1 LTERLQ
7 GFIADNRADVEAALR
22 SHLPT
27 SSLPATRRLNDAL
40 AYSLF
45 PGGKRLRPVL
55 SLLASALVGVPRRE
69 ALTIACAVE
78 FLHSSSLIIDDLP
91 GMDDAGLR
99 RNRRTLHL
107 VYGEGT
113 AMLAALALLNQS
125 YALLARAARSCGR
138 GDAVERL
145 VSEAARVVGAE
156 GMIGGQA
163 LDLEL
168 RAGCADVDTLAGRDL
183 KTVALMRLM
192 TTAGALACGA
202 DEEGARAL
210 REFGECFGRAYQVCD
225 DLLDESR
232 DDYPSGKTSG
242 QDARHGRAN
251 AVVTLGACGARRM
264 AYELIERG
272 AEALAARFGRRF
284 EAQLLNDAA
293 RHVFNR
299 LPDECAPENLPP
311 PAHARGETASAG
323 D

>member
-1 LTERLQ
+1 MNERLQ
-7 GFIADNRADVEAALR
+7 SFVAGVRAEVEAALR
-22 SHLPT
+22 SHLPV
-27 SSLPATRRLNDAL
+27 SSLPAAERLNDAL
-40 AYSLF
+40 AYALF

-55 SLLASALVGVPRRE
+55 SLLASSLVGVPRAE
-69 ALTIACAVE
+69 ALTVACAVE

-91 GMDDAGLR
+91 CMDDAGLR

-138 GDAVERL
+138 AGAAHAL
-145 VSEAARVVGAE
+145 VSEAARAVGAE

-168 RAGCADVDTLAGRDL
+168 RAGCADADTLAGRDL

-192 TTAGALACGA
+192 MTAGALACGA
-202 DEEGARAL
+202 DEEDARAL

-225 DLLDESR
+225 DLLDGSR
-232 DDYPSGKTSG
+232 DELSGKTAG

-251 AVVTLGACGARRM
+251 AVEVLGECAARSMAC
-264 AYELIERG
+264 ELIERG
-272 AEALAARFGRRF
+272 VARLEDRFGGRTQVRLLAEAAYYVLERAGAESAAT
-284 EAQLLNDAA
+284 
-293 RHVFNR
+293 
-299 LPDECAPENLPP
+299 ENV
-311 PAHARGETASAG
+311 A
-323 D
+323 